1 MVRLMKCTIL
11 SVYMY
16 MYCHHFI
23 NSPRIYATAQGT
35 QSIIISITQEQSVS
49 YSQEIKQL
57 CSLEILVL
65 VQRIELGTGS
75 SSSKDTVFNATHLIV
90 ILLQLSVVRSIEKL
104 SVLIQLQFPA
114 LSSEL
119 DLICL
124 GVLYSV
130 KLESAERL
138 IWICRDPGGFPTFP
152 VQLCDKE
159 FSPSTRLGL
168 SESVG
173 FFGLTVREQSM

>member
-1 MVRLMKCTIL
+1 MVSLMKCTIL
-11 SVYMY
+11 TVC

-49 YSQEIKQL
+49 DSQEIKQL
-57 CSLEILVL
+57 YSLEILVL

-90 ILLQLSVVRSIEKL
+90 TLLQLSVVRSIEKL
-104 SVLIQLQFPA
+104 SVFIQLQFPVF
-114 LSSEL
+114 SSEL
-119 DLICL
+119 DLICP